1 MLTIVAFIVALG
13 LLVAIHEY
21 GHYRMAIACGVRVL
35 RFSVGFGKTLLR
47 WTPKGS
53 TTEFV
58 LAAFPLGGYV
68 KMLDEREAPVAP
80 EDRHLAFNTQPLMS
94 RVAIVA
100 AGPLAN
106 LLLAVLLY
114 AVVNWS
120 GVEQPR
126 AILGTPVAGSVAERA
141 GLVGAELVQS
151 AAFDGDA
158 QQAIVSFEDLR
169 WLLTRGALEG
179 RDVRLTLAKV
189 PDKGTRAPS
198 GESSSGK
205 SSGESSREPS
215 GGPSGGPSGYGT
227 MSAGREVLLKLS
239 SIDAREADA
248 QLFRNIGILSP
259 LTRPVIGEVM
269 AGGAAAKSGLRA
281 GDLVLNVGTKA
292 IVDGQQLRDVIRTS
306 TAGDAA
312 APSPWKIERAGAIL
326 VLDVRP
332 DVKPEGATQVGRIG
346 AYVGAPPEFITVR
359 YGPLDGLWNGTV
371 RVGEVSL
378 LTLRMMGKMVIGEAS
393 LKNLSGPLTIA
404 DYAGKSASLGLTQYL
419 IFLALI
425 SVSLGVLNL
434 LPLPVLDGGH
444 LMYYLW
450 EGLTGKAVSEAW
462 MERLQ
467 RGGVAVLLLMMS
479 IALFNDFSR
488 LLG

>member
-1 MLTIVAFIVALG
+1 MMLTIIAFVVALG

-120 GVEQPR
+120 GVEQPKP
-126 AILGTPVAGSVAERA
+126 ILGTPVAGSVAERA
-141 GLVGAELVQS
+141 GLKGAELVQS
-151 AAFDGDA
+151 AAFDGDT
-158 QQAIVSFEDLR
+158 QQAIVSFDDVR

-179 RDVRLTLAKV
+179 RDVRLTFLPA
-189 PDKGTRAPS
+189 
-198 GESSSGK
+198 SGK
-205 SSGESSREPS
+205 NPFN
-215 GGPSGGPSGYGT
+215 
-227 MSAGREVLLKLS
+227 SAALASAPAAQEVLLKLRGM
-239 SIDAREADA
+239 DVREADA
-248 QLFRNIGILSP
+248 QLFRKIGIASP
-259 LTRPVIGEVM
+259 LTRPVIGEIM

-281 GDLVLNVGTKA
+281 GDLVLNVGTTA
-292 IVDGQQLRDVIRTS
+292 IVDGQQLRDIIRTS
-306 TAGDAA
+306 VNAGNAV
-312 APSPWKIERAGAIL
+312 SSQWKIERAGAIL
-326 VLDVRP
+326 MLDVRP
-332 DVKPEGATQVGRIG
+332 DVKPEGVTPVGRIG
-346 AYVGAPPEFITVR
+346 AYVGAPPEFVTVR
-359 YGPLDGLWNGTV
+359 YGPLDGLWNGMV
-371 RVGEVSL
+371 RVGEVSM

-450 EGLTGKAVSEAW
+450 EAVTGKTVSDAW